1 MAFDVSS
8 FKEALPNGGARSGLF
23 NIRIPI
29 PAGISIMGHDAET
42 TRKISVTANA
52 SSIPAST
59 IEPTD
64 INYFGRVF
72 RVPGTRT
79 FEDWTTTIYVDEE
92 FKVRDFF
99 EQWSDRINGMTT
111 NKSIATSGLG
121 GGYTVHPEVIQYA
134 KNGQSIRKY
143 ILVDAWPTTVGATEL
158 AWEGNDVQTVE
169 VTWAYTHWESSGISD
184 KTDPKA
190 VMADL
195 DVTGSLSVLGN
206 LFT

>member
-8 FKEALPNGGARSGLF
+8 FKNALPNGGARTGLF
-23 NIRIPI
+23 NIRVPM
-29 PAGISIMGHDAET
+29 PDGVDVFGHGPET
-42 TRKISVTANA
+42 SRQISVTANA

-79 FEDWTTTIYVDEE
+79 FEDWTTTIYVDET
-92 FKVRDFF
+92 FRVRDFF

-111 NKSIATSGLG
+111 NRTSTETGLG
-121 GGYTVHPEVIQYA
+121 GGYTVDAEVIQYA
-134 KNGQSIRKY
+134 KNGNSIRKY
-143 ILVDAWPTTVGATEL
+143 ILVDAWPTTVGASEL

-169 VTWAYTHWESSGISD
+169 VTWAYTHWEASSISD
-184 KTDPKA
+184 KTNVGA
-190 VMADL
+190 VIAEL
-195 DVTGSLSVLGN
+195 DESFGANVGN
-206 LFT
+206 LF

>member
-8 FKEALPNGGARSGLF
+8 FKDALPNGGARSGLF
-23 NIRIPI
+23 NIQVPI
-29 PAGISIMGHDAET
+29 PDGVELFGHGIQT
-42 TRKISVTANA
+42 TRQISVTANA
-52 SSIPAST
+52 TSIPAST

-79 FEDWTTTIYVDEE
+79 FEDWTTTIYVDES

-111 NKSIATSGLG
+111 NKTATSTGLG
-121 GGYTVHPEVIQYA
+121 GGFTTDASVTQYA
-134 KNGQSIRKY
+134 KNGESIRKY

-169 VTWAYTHWESSGISD
+169 VTWAYTHWEAISISD
-184 KTDPKA
+184 KTNVGA
-190 VMADL
+190 VLADI
-195 DVTGSLSVLGN
+195 DNITSANVGN
-206 LFT
+206 LF

>member
-8 FKEALPNGGARSGLF
+8 FKAALPNGGARSGLF
-23 NIRIPI
+23 NIRIPV
-29 PAGISIMGHDAET
+29 PSGIALLGHTADT

-52 SSIPAST
+52 ASIPAST

-79 FEDWTTTIYVDEE
+79 FEDWTTTIYVDEN
-92 FKVRDFF
+92 FIVRDFF

-111 NKSIATSGLG
+111 NKSSASVGLG

-134 KNGQSIRKY
+134 KNGESIRKY

-169 VTWAYTHWESSGISD
+169 VTWAYTHWEASSISD
-184 KTDPKA
+184 KTDIGA
-190 VMADL
+190 VTADL
-195 DVTGSLSVLGN
+195 DVSFGISVGN
-206 LFT
+206 IF